1 MKIYVSRITFRLFC
15 GAVLYLGGLLS
26 AARSQEILER
36 LDSGRF
42 VYFNGVNFVYVWLDD
57 RETYISFLIKSDFSP
72 EKMGFKRTGETL
84 STEKIAVGEKISK
97 K

>member
-1 MKIYVSRITFRLFC
+1 MRIYDSRTTSRLLC
-15 GAVLYLGGLLS
+15 GAVCYLALLLS
-26 AARSQEILER
+26 AQSQEILER

-42 VYFNGVNFVYVWLDD
+42 VYFNGVNFTYVWLDD

-72 EKMGFKRTGETL
+72 GKMGFKRTGDSL
-84 STEKIAVGEKISK
+84 FTEKVAVGEKILK